1 MAYFS
6 DTQDTPA
13 KRGFVPPQ
21 NEDERFLM
29 RRVEELCRT
38 AMQRGIP
45 RATGFL
51 SDREQ
56 ALAQAALNREGCN
69 FARFQG
75 GWPDA
80 ERKVLCIEPPDSW
93 PEEPVAVLHFTA
105 PQQGG
110 SAVPGHRDYLGAI
123 LGLGLDRA
131 CLGDILPDPADA
143 RSVYAFVL
151 EDKADFIASNLTEA
165 GRSPVHVERCDAVP
179 EEVLRGPERQTQDA
193 TVPSLRA
200 DTVLAAMMLMALA
213 GCSKGDVTKE
223 VNSGLSDL
231 KAQAAEPA
239 VEPQT
244 ETPAEPKTDA
254 ASEPASEP
262 AAEPEP
268 EATAEPAPA
277 SAPAD
282 NPDYPSAAG
291 LNTQTLEAFGTD
303 FTLVLNVTCPDQG
316 WYKSA
321 STSFGDLKLFPT
333 DDPSHIFSGDPRIT
347 FELKSGLDKINYY
360 YDSFENVEELT
371 PRTIGGVEMA
381 GRTYKNVG
389 MWWTEYYGEMPT
401 GGWLA
406 IKISG
411 VDIDPGT
418 EGDIVLNSVTF
429 G

>member
-1 MAYFS
+1 MASSS
-6 DTQDTPA
+6 DTRT
-13 KRGFVPPQ
+13 RGFVPPQ

-200 DTVLAAMMLMALA
+200 DTVLAAMMRTSRSIAA
-213 GCSKGDVTKE
+213 QAIQSGRVE
-223 VNSGLSDL
+223 VNHVPLR
-231 KAQAAEPA
+231 
-239 VEPQT
+239 
-244 ETPAEPKTDA
+244 
-254 ASEPASEP
+254 
-262 AAEPEP
+262 
-268 EATAEPAPA
+268 TAHE
-277 SAPAD
+277 D
-282 NPDYPSAAG
+282 V
-291 LNTQTLEAFGTD
+291 F
-303 FTLVLNVTCPDQG
+303 
-316 WYKSA
+316 
-321 STSFGDLKLFPT
+321 
-333 DDPSHIFSGDPRIT
+333 
-347 FELKSGLDKINYY
+347 
-360 YDSFENVEELT
+360 
-371 PRTIGGVEMA
+371 
-381 GRTYKNVG
+381 
-389 MWWTEYYGEMPT
+389 
-401 GGWLA
+401 
-406 IKISG
+406 
-411 VDIDPGT
+411 
-418 EGDIVLNSVTF
+418 EGDIFTVRGVGRYRLVAIGGKSRKDRIFITSYQY
-429 G
+429 

>member
-1 MAYFS
+1 MASSS
-6 DTQDTPA
+6 DTRT
-13 KRGFVPPQ
+13 RGFVPPQ

-56 ALAQAALNREGCN
+56 ALAQAALNREGCD

-165 GRSPVHVERCDAVP
+165 GRSPVHVERC
-179 EEVLRGPERQTQDA
+179 
-193 TVPSLRA
+193 RA
-200 DTVLAAMMLMALA
+200 GRSPARAGTPDA
-213 GCSKGDVTKE
+213 GCNGAIFAGRYRIGSHDAHLPLHCGAG
-223 VNSGLSDL
+223 N
-231 KAQAAEPA
+231 
-239 VEPQT
+239 
-244 ETPAEPKTDA
+244 PKRQGG
-254 ASEPASEP
+254 SEPR
-262 AAEPEP
+262 
-268 EATAEPAPA
+268 
-277 SAPAD
+277 
-282 NPDYPSAAG
+282 SAAHR
-291 LNTQTLEAFGTD
+291 
-303 FTLVLNVTCPDQG
+303 P
-316 WYKSA
+316 
-321 STSFGDLKLFPT
+321 
-333 DDPSHIFSGDPRIT
+333 
-347 FELKSGLDKINYY
+347 
-360 YDSFENVEELT
+360 
-371 PRTIGGVEMA
+371 
-381 GRTYKNVG
+381 
-389 MWWTEYYGEMPT
+389 
-401 GGWLA
+401 
-406 IKISG
+406 
-411 VDIDPGT
+411 
-418 EGDIVLNSVTF
+418 
-429 G
+429 